1 MIRHGKCGC
10 NWQTQLQE
18 PSAGRSASPH
28 PDGVSRIRAT
38 LPTSSDVTK
47 FELSGAVP
55 SRAGRGPQ
63 LPASEGSALGF
74 SQAESAFLER
84 VKGGHFDDLLQR
96 CCPVHRGATPAMNTG
111 PVPPR
116 ASTRRS
122 WRFRRQGGGW
132 WPAPCAGPAGR
143 RHGPSPRGR
152 RPEPPG
158 GWQRKS
164 TPPEHPGET
173 PPRRHG
179 PAKFANRELFD
190 RNGTT

>member
-1 MIRHGKCGC
+1 MIRYGKCGC

-18 PSAGRSASPH
+18 PSAGRSASRH

-74 SQAESAFLER
+74 SQAQSAFLER

-96 CCPVHRGATPAMNTG
+96 CCPVRRAATPAMNTG
-111 PVPPR
+111 PVPRERALGDLGGSADKAAGGGLRHALDLLAAGTAQGLVAGDLSRLVDGSASPR
-116 ASTRRS
+116 HPSTR
-122 WRFRRQGGGW
+122 GK
-132 WPAPCAGPAGR
+132 
-143 RHGPSPRGR
+143 
-152 RPEPPG
+152 RPQEG
-158 GWQRKS
+158 
-164 TPPEHPGET
+164 T
-173 PPRRHG
+173 G